1 VVNAVGER
9 GERHG
14 EKCVQW
20 ARGEVATMGTEAEAR
35 GSEQV

>member
-1 VVNAVGER
+1 VGER

-14 EKCVQW
+14 KKCVQW
-20 ARGEVATMGTEAEAR
+20 ARGEVAMTGIEAEAR